1 MKTTITLTLALA
13 AMLLFAGCSHNIS
26 TYSDGIGF
34 ETTLRPDSGNFGVIL
49 RYGKIWN
56 FVARENTEAEMNG
69 SNEFDAEGNPV
80 ASKTAGSV
88 KIKIGTQTTGYER
101 DVIEMLKDNP
111 EAIKAFYES
120 KNKINGKKE

>member
-1 MKTTITLTLALA
+1 MKKLITLTLALA

-34 ETTLRPDSGNFGVIL
+34 ETTLRPDSGNFGVVL

-56 FVARENTEAEMNG
+56 FVARENAEAEMNG
-69 SNEFDAEGNPV
+69 SNQFDAEGNPV
-80 ASKTAGSV
+80 SSKTDGHV

-101 DVIEMLKDNP
+101 DIIEMLKDNP
-111 EAIKAFYES
+111 EAIKAFYEA
-120 KNKINGKKE
+120 KNKINEKKE